1 MNYFLFSLLISYVT
15 GQSLICLKLG
25 APPSSWVGGQ
35 SWGCENEYNYLG
47 NIKDQGTTGSCWS
60 FSTASFLKI
69 TIQHPYQK
77 PAYVINPADR

>member
-15 GQSLICLKLG
+15 GQSLICLRLG

-47 NIKDQGTTGSCWS
+47 TSKTKEQQVRAGHFLQHL
-60 FSTASFLKI
+60 FSI